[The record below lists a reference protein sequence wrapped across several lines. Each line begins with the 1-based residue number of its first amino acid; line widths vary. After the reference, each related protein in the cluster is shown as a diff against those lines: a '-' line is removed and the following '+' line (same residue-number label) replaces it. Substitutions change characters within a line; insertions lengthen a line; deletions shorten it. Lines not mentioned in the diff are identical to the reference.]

1 MKPSN
6 IYIFD
11 IGKDVRLYQKNGKHK
26 PIDRFVVYTGEG
38 RNMDILET
46 GNDEAALIEKYNIQ
60 KNNIFNRRLGRWNS
74 GAKKRDLEPILFKRE
89 KA

>member
-6 IYIFD
+6 VYIFD

-26 PIDRFVVYTGEG
+26 PNRFVVYTGEG

-60 KNNIFNRRLGRWNS
+60 KNNIFNRRLGRWGPGS
-74 GAKKRDLEPILFKRE
+74 KKRDLEPILFKKE